1 LLIFIY
7 QPHHRGEKGRGEKGR
22 GEKGEFLCPLSWSVH
37 NKNNFARDGYIEFTV
52 FLCPSKI
59 LRHGN
64 KNNLSLV
71 MVCSA
76 LINSVFKAFH
86 LFLNK
91 YI

>member
-1 LLIFIY
+1 VE
-7 QPHHRGEKGRGEKGR
+7 GKKGGVSV
-22 GEKGEFLCPLSWSVH
+22 LCPPSWSVH
-37 NKNNFARDGYIEFTV
+37 NNFARDGYIEFTV

-64 KNNLSLV
+64 KNTLSLV

-76 LINSVFKAFH
+76 LLNSVFKAFH

-91 YI
+91 YIYV